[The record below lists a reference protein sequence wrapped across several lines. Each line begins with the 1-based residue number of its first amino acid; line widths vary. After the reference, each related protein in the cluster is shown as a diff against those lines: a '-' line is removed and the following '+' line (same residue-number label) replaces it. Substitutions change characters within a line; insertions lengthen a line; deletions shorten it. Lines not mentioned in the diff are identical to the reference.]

1 MVLLIG
7 ATGFLGPEVLKAL
20 LAKNYKVNCLVRP
33 SSSRTT
39 LLGIAKSAGKNID
52 FSTGTLESGDSIIT
66 VIKKAKSVIYIVDLE
81 HTHLL
86 ETFLKTA
93 ARAELKRVIFISS
106 TTVLIPLES
115 RTKSQKIK
123 SENLI
128 KKSGLDYTI
137 LRPSMIYGSED
148 DPNFSKMIKFI
159 KDKGFFM
166 TFGSGN
172 NLIQP
177 IYIEDVAGSISSI
190 INNKK
195 TYKKTYNIAGEKPLK
210 YNGMLEI
217 VKEKLKKRFRVIK
230 LPIRLS
236 RFLISIY
243 AGISRNPLLTA
254 DQIERMGVNKAY
266 SYQKAREDFGF
277 SPVSFEKGIEKLIK
291 KLEARN

>member
-20 LAKNYKVNCLVRP
+20 LVKNYKVNCLVRP
-33 SSSRTT
+33 SSSRTA

-66 VIKKAKSVIYIVDLE
+66 AIKKAKSVIYIVDLE
-81 HTHLL
+81 YTHLL

-93 ARAELKRVIFISS
+93 ARAGLKRIIFISS
-106 TTVLIPLES
+106 TTVLIPLKS
-115 RTKSQKIK
+115 RIKSQKIK

-177 IYIEDVAGSISSI
+177 IYIEDVAGSVSSI

-195 TYKKTYNIAGEKPLK
+195 TYKKTYNIAGKEPLK
-210 YNGMLEI
+210 YNGMLGI
-217 VKEKLKKRFRVIK
+217 VREKLKKRFRVVK
-230 LPIRLS
+230 LPLILS
-236 RFLISIY
+236 KLLISLY
-243 AGISRNPLLTA
+243 AGVSRNPLLTT
-254 DQIERMGVNKAY
+254 DQIARMGVDKAY

-291 KLEARN
+291 KLEAQN

>member
-20 LAKNYKVNCLVRP
+20 LVKNYKVNCLVRP
-33 SSSRTT
+33 SSSRTA

-81 HTHLL
+81 HTYLL

-93 ARAELKRVIFISS
+93 ARAGLKRVIFISS

-115 RTKSQKIK
+115 RIKSQKIK

-195 TYKKTYNIAGEKPLK
+195 TFKKIYNIAGKKPLK

-217 VKEKLKKRFRVIK
+217 VKEKLKKKFRVIK
-230 LPIRLS
+230 LPLRLS
-236 RFLISIY
+236 KLLISLY
-243 AGISRNPLLTA
+243 AGVSRNPLLTA
-254 DQIERMGVNKAY
+254 GQIARMGVNKTY

-291 KLEARN
+291 KLEAQN